1 MWKYI
6 LFDLDGTITNSGE
19 GIMNCIRYALEQMG
33 REIPAEQTLR
43 KFVGPPLVV
52 GFREYTD
59 LTEEEAKTATAKY
72 RERYQS
78 EGLFEAYVYEGFE
91 AVLKYLKKTQ
101 VKIAVAT
108 SKPEEYTERILEHFH
123 LKEYFDVIAGDT
135 LKGDRGSKQAVVE
148 EALRRLNVT
157 EQDKGTVLM
166 VGDRKYDVI
175 GAKSC
180 GIRSLGVYYG
190 YAETGE
196 LEEAGADYVV
206 RTTADM
212 LEWFEQ
218 QIPETPCQAM
228 SDVDNTQQPASS
240 QISSYNRKIG
250 KKWTAIA
257 GGMLILGI
265 ALGVGGTLLVQK
277 QPWSK
282 ITQEN
287 TGADYDANKCV
298 RLGDYKGIKVSLAVT
313 DDDVQQEID
322 GLIQDN
328 VTYEQKKGT
337 VQEDDKIYAKFNG
350 YIDGKKVDDTCGEE
364 VIELGSDQFV
374 KGFESAFVGAKTG
387 KQITFKINIPKETYG
402 DDTIDGKE
410 VTFKATVKY
419 ICGDEI
425 VPTWNDK
432 FVQSISDFKTAKE
445 YEADIRTEL
454 AKENENN
461 KQDFAWTEVLENAK
475 VKKYPE
481 ELLEDAKQEVLQGYY
496 DMADMYGMSHDEIF
510 QSWGSENEED
520 FVKNELDE
528 QAKQAVK
535 EKLVVEAIAKAEG
548 INYSD
553 KEYKDLVAEEY
564 QYNTEKYDSE
574 AEYEK
579 KNRESLKDNALSSA
593 VQKWIAKHATFSK

>member
-196 LEEAGADYVV
+196 L
-206 RTTADM
+206 
-212 LEWFEQ
+212 
-218 QIPETPCQAM
+218 
-228 SDVDNTQQPASS
+228 
-240 QISSYNRKIG
+240 
-250 KKWTAIA
+250 
-257 GGMLILGI
+257 
-265 ALGVGGTLLVQK
+265 
-277 QPWSK
+277 
-282 ITQEN
+282 
-287 TGADYDANKCV
+287 
-298 RLGDYKGIKVSLAVT
+298 
-313 DDDVQQEID
+313 
-322 GLIQDN
+322 
-328 VTYEQKKGT
+328 
-337 VQEDDKIYAKFNG
+337 
-350 YIDGKKVDDTCGEE
+350 
-364 VIELGSDQFV
+364 
-374 KGFESAFVGAKTG
+374 
-387 KQITFKINIPKETYG
+387 
-402 DDTIDGKE
+402 
-410 VTFKATVKY
+410 
-419 ICGDEI
+419 
-425 VPTWNDK
+425 
-432 FVQSISDFKTAKE
+432 
-445 YEADIRTEL
+445 
-454 AKENENN
+454 
-461 KQDFAWTEVLENAK
+461 
-475 VKKYPE
+475 
-481 ELLEDAKQEVLQGYY
+481 
-496 DMADMYGMSHDEIF
+496 
-510 QSWGSENEED
+510 
-520 FVKNELDE
+520 
-528 QAKQAVK
+528 
-535 EKLVVEAIAKAEG
+535 
-548 INYSD
+548 
-553 KEYKDLVAEEY
+553 
-564 QYNTEKYDSE
+564 
-574 AEYEK
+574 
-579 KNRESLKDNALSSA
+579 
-593 VQKWIAKHATFSK
+593 

>member
-1 MWKYI
+1 
-6 LFDLDGTITNSGE
+6 
-19 GIMNCIRYALEQMG
+19 MNCIRYALEQMG
-33 REIPAEQTLR
+33 RKIPAEQTLR

-166 VGDRKYDVI
+166 VGDRKYDVN

-206 RTTADM
+206 HTTADM

-240 QISSYNRKIG
+240 QISSYNKKIG

-298 RLGDYKGIKVSLAVT
+298 RLGDYKGIKYL
-313 DDDVQQEID
+313 
-322 GLIQDN
+322 
-328 VTYEQKKGT
+328 
-337 VQEDDKIYAKFNG
+337 
-350 YIDGKKVDDTCGEE
+350 
-364 VIELGSDQFV
+364 
-374 KGFESAFVGAKTG
+374 
-387 KQITFKINIPKETYG
+387 
-402 DDTIDGKE
+402 
-410 VTFKATVKY
+410 
-419 ICGDEI
+419 
-425 VPTWNDK
+425 
-432 FVQSISDFKTAKE
+432 
-445 YEADIRTEL
+445 
-454 AKENENN
+454 
-461 KQDFAWTEVLENAK
+461 
-475 VKKYPE
+475 
-481 ELLEDAKQEVLQGYY
+481 
-496 DMADMYGMSHDEIF
+496 
-510 QSWGSENEED
+510 
-520 FVKNELDE
+520 
-528 QAKQAVK
+528 
-535 EKLVVEAIAKAEG
+535 
-548 INYSD
+548 
-553 KEYKDLVAEEY
+553 
-564 QYNTEKYDSE
+564 
-574 AEYEK
+574 
-579 KNRESLKDNALSSA
+579 
-593 VQKWIAKHATFSK
+593 